1 MIHKKNLHPE
11 DQPRQAGEGEPGA
24 ACWVWATFLFLFL
37 SILGE
42 KIIQIFLFLIPPS
55 LSNWSTTNIDQV
67 SFYVNPDQT
76 YLAQIRP
83 IPQKVSTWSL
93 TQKSAFIISL
103 TKRFSILSPDLP
115 IFRPA
120 CVSIFLQ
127 NMTIGDWNNSIWAQF
142 QFRFGNVVV

>member
-1 MIHKKNLHPE
+1 MIHKNLHPE

-37 SILGE
+37 PILGE
-42 KIIQIFLFLIPPS
+42 FFSHFFLFFIPPS
-55 LSNWSTTNIDQV
+55 LSNWSTINIDQV
-67 SFYVNPDQT
+67 SFYVNPDHT

-83 IPQKVSTWSL
+83 IPPKVSIWSL

-103 TKRFSILSPDLP
+103 TKRLSILSPDLP

-127 NMTIGDWNNSIWAQF
+127 NVTIGDWNNSIWAQF